1 MKNIKV
7 TSRVEKEYG
16 HVPGNNYHDVEATI
30 TRSSVGRWAA
40 KLLETW
46 GSSQGFDEEHGR
58 REVSALGN
66 SLAEVVREAERK
78 AEAAGINR
86 SYAIQALSG
95 AEQEA
100 AEEEELADQA
110 RGKVDATDLSGIPT
124 ERLVAELRARGWEQ
138 PKVPS
143 PA

>member
-1 MKNIKV
+1 MKKLEV
-7 TSRVEKEYG
+7 TSAVGKERG

-46 GSSQGFDEEHGR
+46 GSSRGFDEEHGR

-66 SLAEVVREAERK
+66 SLVEVVQEAERK

-100 AEEEELADQA
+100 TEEELADPT
-110 RGKVDATDLSGIPT
+110 GGSVDAADLSSVPT
-124 ERLVAELRARGWEQ
+124 GRLMAELRARG
-138 PKVPS
+138 VTAAS
-143 PA
+143 N